1 MARTEGGAMELEEFM
16 SAVGKIVGVKDGVE
30 YAHIY
35 KVITTGDYIVRLQ
48 IRANPNQAKKLKQL
62 IN

>member
-1 MARTEGGAMELEEFM
+1 MELKEFV

-30 YAHIY
+30 YVQVDKI
-35 KVITTGDYIVRLQ
+35 ITTGDYIVRLQ

-62 IN
+62 IFNN